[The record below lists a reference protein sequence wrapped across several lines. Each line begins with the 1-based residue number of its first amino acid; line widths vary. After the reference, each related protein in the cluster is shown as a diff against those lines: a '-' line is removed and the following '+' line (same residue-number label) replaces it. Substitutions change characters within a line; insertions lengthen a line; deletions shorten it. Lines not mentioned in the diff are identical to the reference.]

1 VIAITAC
8 AASGMHDSDRKKD
21 FLLSTQPTPGKLSTE
36 LMQALRENKSSQRFA
51 VGALLFL
58 EGTPAT
64 GIFLVETGE
73 VRILLPT
80 GREQRQLL
88 EVAGPG
94 TLLGLSEAM
103 NGEPHRITAI
113 AGDGTTVIYTPR
125 EEFLALLQ
133 RQGEFSMEI
142 ARLLSEDLHALYH
155 KFKSISA
162 HPGRPRQRALDEQLN

>member
-1 VIAITAC
+1 
-8 AASGMHDSDRKKD
+8 MQDSDSKKD
-21 FLLSTQPTPGKLSTE
+21 FLLSTHPTSGKLSTE
-36 LMQALRENKSSQRFA
+36 LLQALRETKASQRFA

-73 VRILLPT
+73 VRIFLPT
-80 GREQRQLL
+80 GQQQRQLL

-103 NGEPHRITAI
+103 NGERHRITAI
-113 AGDGTTVIYTPR
+113 AGDETTAIYTPR
-125 EEFLALLQ
+125 EEFMALLQ
-133 RQGEFSMEI
+133 RQGDFSIEI

-162 HPGRPRQRALDEQLN
+162 HPGRPRQRALDEELN